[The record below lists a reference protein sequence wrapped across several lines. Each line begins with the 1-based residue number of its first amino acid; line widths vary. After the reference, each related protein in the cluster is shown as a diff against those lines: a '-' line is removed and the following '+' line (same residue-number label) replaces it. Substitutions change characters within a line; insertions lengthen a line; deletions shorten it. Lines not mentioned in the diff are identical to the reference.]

1 MLYYNIGAANEGTIK
16 KQGEQ
21 EMDEKGNRGFFDIIE
36 AAEFLK
42 CGEND
47 VLQLVRE
54 KKIPHSVLPFGKIL
68 FDPERLRDWVLSQEQ
83 MSHYMKEA
91 DTIEKSPKVSI
102 TKEICERFNCIAK
115 ERSKYTNLY
124 LGQQVY
130 AQLHTRADG
139 DGVDLALRERGDD
152 EKLPKCSILN
162 RIEITKLN
170 GYWKVNKSWLDGNG
184 RFTEHP
190 AAAFHIPGSL
200 QDDPANP
207 GWKELKVLLEYT
219 ARKSSKK

>member
-1 MLYYNIGAANEGTIK
+1 MV
-16 KQGEQ
+16 
-21 EMDEKGNRGFFDIIE
+21 EKNSRRFFNLLE

-42 CGEND
+42 CGEKD
-47 VLQLVRE
+47 VLHLARE

-68 FDPERLRDWVLSQEQ
+68 FDPERLREWVLSFEQ
-83 MSHYMKEA
+83 MPNYGKE
-91 DTIEKSPKVSI
+91 EKTTQIRHKTSI
-102 TKEICERFNCIAK
+102 TKDICQRFNCDAK

-130 AQLHTRADG
+130 AQLHPSACG

-152 EKLPKCSILN
+152 ENLPKCKVLK
-162 RIEITKLN
+162 RIEISKLN

-184 RFTEHP
+184 RFTDHP

-200 QDDPANP
+200 QDNHEHP

-219 ARKSSKK
+219 TRKCSKK